1 MGEEMASFSG
11 LLSHFSVLHHY
22 NGNPM
27 HPFRHRMSTGA
38 DNTDLV
44 TCKFVPKWIPRSRT
58 QALHVDRVQPSF
70 AMSSGGYDGLRFDD
84 EHQEEPFWLQLFKD
98 TIRSLKSL
106 LAFLAEQPGQLKY
119 IEWPGFQYTL
129 RTATLTLLLVA
140 MLIVALSAVDSAL
153 AFMLAF
159 ILRKPA

>member
-1 MGEEMASFSG
+1 MASFSG
-11 LLSHFSVLHHY
+11 LLSHCSVLHHY

-27 HPFRHRMSTGA
+27 LPFCHRTSTG
-38 DNTDLV
+38 DNTELV
-44 TCKFVPKWIPRSRT
+44 SCKFVPKWIPRSRT
-58 QALHVDRVQPSF
+58 QALCVERVHPSF

-98 TIRSLKSL
+98 TVRSLKSL

-119 IEWPGFQYTL
+119 IEWPGFQHTL
-129 RTATLTLLLVA
+129 RTATLTLVLVA

-153 AFMLAF
+153 AFVLAF